1 MEISLETF
9 KTYIPDVTL
18 DDTRLNR
25 YLADA
30 KRNVIRDGVEES
42 HPDFDELQRLNALS
56 QMQKDKVS
64 GVISVI
70 SSGTNIEDIDSI
82 NVAGIGLSFNRPN
95 ASAGLYVNRNGH
107 TGYLAEYDDLLLK
120 TIGIGS
126 VVV

>member
-18 DDTRLNR
+18 DDTRLNK

-64 GVISVI
+64 GVISVV
-70 SSGTNIEDIDSI
+70 SSGTNIEDISSI

-95 ASAGLYVNRNGH
+95 AGAGLYVNRNGH
-107 TGYLAEYDDLLLK
+107 TGYLADYEDLLLK
-120 TIGIGS
+120 TIGLGS
-126 VVV
+126 IVV